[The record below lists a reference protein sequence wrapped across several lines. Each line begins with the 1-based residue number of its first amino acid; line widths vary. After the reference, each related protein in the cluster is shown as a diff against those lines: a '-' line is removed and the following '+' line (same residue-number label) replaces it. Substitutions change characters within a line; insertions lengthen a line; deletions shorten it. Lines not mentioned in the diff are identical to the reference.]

1 MASKPEIPL
10 KSVKTTS
17 KVELSEKHLQALQ
30 KRSHLSEDEIRST
43 FEDFHS
49 MASSGQLSLEEFTK
63 LWSETSPPTRANDP
77 ESNHVTKRLFAF
89 FDRDHS
95 GKVDFNEFILA
106 SVLMAPGAPTQK
118 LALLFVLCDFNSDG
132 FLSIEE
138 IEHMYLITK
147 AGEDVLD
154 QKEYEAFKTHLKTIF
169 PTYDVKKDGK
179 MSQKEFRN
187 LCTNDDTFKRLI
199 EYFIFRIENIIMSNN
214 VGLST
219 VSELVRQTSLLNN
232 RQYISAKEGLE
243 FAETAI
249 RTTKSSYA
257 SQLNKLDNS
266 FSTNKLSQE
275 DYDKQTFRLKRQ
287 LEIDCAPWELYVK
300 KLSRLIEQYSSKSE
314 PQQNNKRTF
323 NQSSSMKKLPIPKR
337 TRITFSSSS
346 SDSDTPI
353 AIIPA
358 TTEKKPVPTVI
369 KQDSS
374 TITDPLEFSLRS
386 PFPATPNIISFTAQT
401 NNITQRIPLQHIN
414 EIAAKQIVL
423 LHDEGQLV
431 RWNDVI
437 WRILVYF
444 RVQDIG
450 NLGVGRADKIACID
464 NLIRTQNKINIY
476 LDAYAYWQTIGTLK
490 ELEND
495 LARIFFKND
504 YNELLIGPI
513 EKQPKIEELF
523 RLRHARNEH
532 IKKDLKISDVLKY
545 LDQYMTKETAWK
557 NENELNV
564 DQFLKFIAEQVHVKN
579 INQLGIRMKSAYLAR
594 NCIKALQAN
603 QRKTMEIARAELDQI
618 LADLVQKEIEKISK
632 TINDKLDNH
641 STSQLRQVYASM
653 NPIDIINDLIEIC
666 RDVCHSYSSF
676 RKIFQALDIIL
687 KDSMLRNMFQI
698 AICHGKLDM
707 PVRAIESKEASNKA
721 KKIYFDSSDESDTE
735 VKLTKEPCERVVNHP
750 SDNQL
755 LQAFKEQIGSL
766 KSLTFTLL
774 TRIEQRLCEKFT
786 VAQFQEL
793 GHDTFSNYIAQNEQL
808 LFPMHIKFNLSSSG
822 CDDKHTTRLVSFE
835 DLEQFIIQIIDRPTD
850 QQYIEQMICY
860 HYQVESFEQLGHG
873 SFRSIFDAIKL
884 NTKPKNTSIHYECLL
899 FDEIPLIKQTLNK
912 TSKSFLPD
920 LEQKALHAIN
930 QCSLLG
936 NLHLDTQWNLRFRP
950 TLGKLKVFLSRHKF
964 PILEIDHITF
974 LKLSSNSTLEL
985 FKESLYNYDVILTS
999 GHLVSILAQHGS
1011 LSNAPLSLLSN
1022 IVHTF
1027 LLTVPLDHRL
1037 YDFLIHIFLRIP
1049 FLLLSSIIERIFLQP
1064 LIKLEGS
1071 QMKMRELLWKTIDK
1085 QDPNMIL
1092 KFIQLGEYLGFTE
1105 WSIEKIKIEPIIK
1118 IQQEKHV
1125 SVSVPNVIV
1134 PELVSKMKQKSS
1146 ANNPHNFIERIRR
1159 EKFGIGLTLSNE
1171 SQSLTDQLKSLVG
1184 RSLERLSK
1192 ELYNTDMHFV
1202 LELIQNADDNQ
1213 YHSKP
1218 SLVFVIDSN
1227 SINVY
1232 NNEIGFQED
1241 NIQALCDIGKSTKGK
1256 HKQGYIGQKGIGF
1269 KSVFTV
1275 CDRPEIYSNGYQ
1287 ICFDAANGSIG
1298 YILPDWIKDESKD
1311 MEYSNWT
1318 TRICLPLKSENEMQK
1333 HKSRSLTES
1342 FNDICPSL
1350 LLFLNRLR
1358 SITIHNRL
1366 QDSKQIYE
1374 RVDIPGT
1381 SIIEIRCEHIIE
1393 KWFIIKKQLKVP
1405 EEVTASFDDTIEATE
1420 IALAFPLHG
1429 INNNDEQIILT
1440 KQDVY
1445 AYLPL
1450 RTVPSSRQDIL
1461 SDSIWNQFLLNEIPT
1476 IFLSSLEAFHH
1487 EQLSLPI
1494 DSLRLFLYFLPNE
1507 TSIYSNNLF
1516 TPVCRTILRL
1526 LSSRPFLPVINDD
1539 KLHLPN
1545 ECVLAN
1551 DSTIKEILTPELLY
1565 NHLNL
1570 YYLRDDL
1577 YKHEKQ
1583 LLELGVHRL
1592 GHNELID
1599 VIKRMFTSE
1608 ITFENT
1614 KILSKWFCCLYRCL
1628 NELSLIDE
1636 QDVLKHIQSLKIF
1649 PLKNHQKFISL
1660 HRTNQTI
1667 FFPSKN
1673 IQLPK
1678 LIEHDL
1684 MIIDEE
1690 LWMNLEENSIEIN
1703 QIQTLL
1709 ERLGIQRLSHRAVCE
1724 QHIFTIFENDNL
1736 WKEKPP
1742 ETLIA
1747 YVMYIFELWLKQN
1760 HYIDMSRLKST
1771 IQILTNDNFKQPIHH
1786 SIYFTQKYGNPYDL
1800 AKDFHAYN
1808 WLLMSDEYI
1817 PENLSVNRRKKLHQF
1832 LSELGISDFLFP
1844 INNSTY
1850 EQFNSLIKIE
1860 SISMNKRLF
1869 LALQENSSLFN
1880 DNELF
1885 IKHLKES
1892 IWIPTVQIFYS
1903 YNEQTND
1910 IDLNKIRRLD
1920 KAKNIYLR
1928 TQQIEQLFGQH
1939 VQYIDVEINTNS
1951 SFAND
1956 IGLIEHI
1963 TLNDV
1968 TSMLLNWCKNSIFY
1982 TSIYHMQ
1989 NIYQYIYEN
1998 MSINEL
2004 KELINNNSIFFIPI
2018 SSSSSSDRKDIV
2030 PGRFFSIS
2038 EVCWCDATNLLVK
2051 YSSSFKTIFHYL
2063 LEPYYNEQKSIFLDT
2078 FTIPMNPTIEEY
2090 INLLVHIASLE
2101 TTENTIQDAFLIF
2114 KTIGKWHEQSNNLID
2129 KQDLRNKLSRKSIF
2143 PTRDH
2148 RWVSLADNPLI
2159 ADNNGIA
2166 QLFTQMKNISMID
2179 IPSPDVLKFFNMC
2192 DIKSLSSSITIEH
2205 IIQNP
2210 STGVFIQNL
2219 LSPLI
2224 PYIQLFMKSRPEFS
2238 DAYQWT
2244 KLIDMSSQLIN
2255 IQFNIVDH
2263 LQLVYRF
2270 NSDSSICMI
2279 REEKV
2284 YYDKNQMTFYIDHE
2298 WTEKSKYYRDIFH
2311 AFARIFLPYHN
2322 DELVRSLGNFM
2333 NLLYNEEENNLETFA
2348 KYQNFDLELNDSDD
2362 IPWRIPSNSKQIQ
2375 HSEPKIDEQKVRMLL
2390 ENVAQSQEHYT
2401 TYIQK
2406 KRQELKKKLS
2416 ETATITNNQSTESE
2430 NTSGKE

>member
-179 MSQKEFRN
+179 MSQKEF
-187 LCTNDDTFKRLI
+187 
-199 EYFIFRIENIIMSNN
+199 
-214 VGLST
+214 
-219 VSELVRQTSLLNN
+219 Q
-232 RQYISAKEGLE
+232 
-243 FAETAI
+243 
-249 RTTKSSYA
+249 
-257 SQLNKLDNS
+257 
-266 FSTNKLSQE
+266 
-275 DYDKQTFRLKRQ
+275 
-287 LEIDCAPWELYVK
+287 IDCAPWDLYVK

-786 VAQFQEL
+786 VAQFHEL

-808 LFPMHIKFNLSSSG
+808 LFPMDIKFNLSSSE

-1134 PELVSKMKQKSS
+1134 HELVSKMKQKSS
-1146 ANNPHNFIERIRR
+1146 ANNPHDFIERIRR

-1450 RTVPSSRQDIL
+1450 RT
-1461 SDSIWNQFLLNEIPT
+1461 
-1476 IFLSSLEAFHH
+1476 
-1487 EQLSLPI
+1487 
-1494 DSLRLFLYFLPNE
+1494 
-1507 TSIYSNNLF
+1507 
-1516 TPVCRTILRL
+1516 
-1526 LSSRPFLPVINDD
+1526 
-1539 KLHLPN
+1539 
-1545 ECVLAN
+1545 
-1551 DSTIKEILTPELLY
+1551 
-1565 NHLNL
+1565 
-1570 YYLRDDL
+1570 
-1577 YKHEKQ
+1577 
-1583 LLELGVHRL
+1583 
-1592 GHNELID
+1592 
-1599 VIKRMFTSE
+1599 
-1608 ITFENT
+1608 
-1614 KILSKWFCCLYRCL
+1614 
-1628 NELSLIDE
+1628 
-1636 QDVLKHIQSLKIF
+1636 
-1649 PLKNHQKFISL
+1649 
-1660 HRTNQTI
+1660 
-1667 FFPSKN
+1667 
-1673 IQLPK
+1673 
-1678 LIEHDL
+1678 
-1684 MIIDEE
+1684 
-1690 LWMNLEENSIEIN
+1690 
-1703 QIQTLL
+1703 
-1709 ERLGIQRLSHRAVCE
+1709 
-1724 QHIFTIFENDNL
+1724 
-1736 WKEKPP
+1736 
-1742 ETLIA
+1742 
-1747 YVMYIFELWLKQN
+1747 
-1760 HYIDMSRLKST
+1760 
-1771 IQILTNDNFKQPIHH
+1771 
-1786 SIYFTQKYGNPYDL
+1786 
-1800 AKDFHAYN
+1800 
-1808 WLLMSDEYI
+1808 
-1817 PENLSVNRRKKLHQF
+1817 
-1832 LSELGISDFLFP
+1832 
-1844 INNSTY
+1844 
-1850 EQFNSLIKIE
+1850 
-1860 SISMNKRLF
+1860 
-1869 LALQENSSLFN
+1869 
-1880 DNELF
+1880 
-1885 IKHLKES
+1885 
-1892 IWIPTVQIFYS
+1892 
-1903 YNEQTND
+1903 
-1910 IDLNKIRRLD
+1910 
-1920 KAKNIYLR
+1920 
-1928 TQQIEQLFGQH
+1928 
-1939 VQYIDVEINTNS
+1939 
-1951 SFAND
+1951 
-1956 IGLIEHI
+1956 
-1963 TLNDV
+1963 
-1968 TSMLLNWCKNSIFY
+1968 
-1982 TSIYHMQ
+1982 
-1989 NIYQYIYEN
+1989 
-1998 MSINEL
+1998 
-2004 KELINNNSIFFIPI
+2004 
-2018 SSSSSSDRKDIV
+2018 
-2030 PGRFFSIS
+2030 
-2038 EVCWCDATNLLVK
+2038 
-2051 YSSSFKTIFHYL
+2051 
-2063 LEPYYNEQKSIFLDT
+2063 
-2078 FTIPMNPTIEEY
+2078 
-2090 INLLVHIASLE
+2090 
-2101 TTENTIQDAFLIF
+2101 
-2114 KTIGKWHEQSNNLID
+2114 
-2129 KQDLRNKLSRKSIF
+2129 
-2143 PTRDH
+2143 
-2148 RWVSLADNPLI
+2148 
-2159 ADNNGIA
+2159 
-2166 QLFTQMKNISMID
+2166 
-2179 IPSPDVLKFFNMC
+2179 
-2192 DIKSLSSSITIEH
+2192 
-2205 IIQNP
+2205 
-2210 STGVFIQNL
+2210 
-2219 LSPLI
+2219 
-2224 PYIQLFMKSRPEFS
+2224 
-2238 DAYQWT
+2238 
-2244 KLIDMSSQLIN
+2244 
-2255 IQFNIVDH
+2255 
-2263 LQLVYRF
+2263 
-2270 NSDSSICMI
+2270 
-2279 REEKV
+2279 
-2284 YYDKNQMTFYIDHE
+2284 
-2298 WTEKSKYYRDIFH
+2298 
-2311 AFARIFLPYHN
+2311 
-2322 DELVRSLGNFM
+2322 
-2333 NLLYNEEENNLETFA
+2333 
-2348 KYQNFDLELNDSDD
+2348 
-2362 IPWRIPSNSKQIQ
+2362 
-2375 HSEPKIDEQKVRMLL
+2375 
-2390 ENVAQSQEHYT
+2390 
-2401 TYIQK
+2401 
-2406 KRQELKKKLS
+2406 
-2416 ETATITNNQSTESE
+2416 
-2430 NTSGKE
+2430 